1 MRLIQLFSSI
11 LSGLALASCAS
22 TTLQGYD
29 GPPRPDTETALVR
42 TRGAGGGRA
51 LFMRIVSVDTPRG
64 EVIPVRTR
72 SIRLTPRETCLGVQG
87 RRGADGPVV
96 NVCFEPY
103 ANHHYEL
110 RRARGEFAS
119 DIEPE
124 PSITDGPRLLLRDLT
139 TREIVTVV
147 RIPITNAN

>member
-1 MRLIQLFSSI
+1 MRLIQLCSSI

-22 TTLQGYD
+22 TTLQGYE
-29 GPPRPDTETALVR
+29 GPPRPDSETALVR
-42 TRGAGGGRA
+42 TRGAGGGRD

-64 EVIPVRTR
+64 VPIPVRTR

-87 RRGADGPVV
+87 PRGSNGLVM

-110 RRARGEFAS
+110 RRARGAFAS
-119 DIEPE
+119 DLELEPPE
-124 PSITDGPRLLLRDLT
+124 SDRPRLLLSDLT
-139 TREIVTVV
+139 TREIVVV
-147 RIPITNAN
+147 VWIPRGGRF